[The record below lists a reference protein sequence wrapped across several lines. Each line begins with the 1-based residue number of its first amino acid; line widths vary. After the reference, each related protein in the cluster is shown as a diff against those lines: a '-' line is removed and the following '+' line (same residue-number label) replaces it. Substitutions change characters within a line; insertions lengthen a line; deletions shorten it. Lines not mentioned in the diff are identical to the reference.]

1 MYIAGIQKLSLV
13 DYPEKVAC
21 TLFTGGCNLRCPFCH
36 NSELLEGPMPSVDVR
51 EVLDYLDERKG
62 VLDAV
67 VVSGG
72 EPCMQPDLLE
82 FLQTL
87 KQKNLLVKL
96 DTNGCYPAV
105 LRQALQKGLVD
116 YVAMDLK
123 SDPAG
128 YAAAAGSENVPL
140 AAITESVELLLTH
153 SIPFELRTTVVVPL
167 HTEQNFLGMA
177 DYLSQIIHK
186 FRKEIP
192 NYYLQSF
199 KDRDT
204 VPFAGFSAPDKTQ
217 LEAYGR
223 IMQKVA
229 CHVGLRGV

>member
-1 MYIAGIQKLSLV
+1 MYIAGMQKLSLV

-51 EVLDYLDERKG
+51 EVLDYLDARKG
-62 VLDAV
+62 ILDAV

-82 FLQTL
+82 FLRTL
-87 KQKNLLVKL
+87 KQKHLLVKL

-105 LRQALQKGLVD
+105 LQRSLEEGLVD

-128 YAAAAGSENVPL
+128 YVAASGCGTVPL
-140 AAITESVELLLTH
+140 NAITESVELLLAH
-153 SIPFELRTTVVVPL
+153 EIPFELRTTVVVPL
-167 HTEQNFLGMA
+167 HTEQNFLRMV

-186 FRKEIP
+186 YRRKIP

-204 VPFAGFSAPDKTQ
+204 VPFAGFSAPEKSQ

-229 CHVGLRGV
+229 SHVGLRGV